1 MLPPVEHSVQH
12 AHIPKQRVHFYYC
25 WSWNCSN
32 REKSHGGLQE
42 IKGGELQEISSG
54 ELTCCLGFGNFIG
67 YGVGHTKFEVSGLGR
82 HRFGVWEF

>member
-1 MLPPVEHSVQH
+1 
-12 AHIPKQRVHFYYC
+12 
-25 WSWNCSN
+25 
-32 REKSHGGLQE
+32 LQE

>member
-1 MLPPVEHSVQH
+1 
-12 AHIPKQRVHFYYC
+12 
-25 WSWNCSN
+25 
-32 REKSHGGLQE
+32 LQE

-82 HRFGVWEF
+82 HRIWGLGILGWLHIDGS